1 MLRRV
6 RGNVLIE
13 RDYRG
18 HRIAVTAVRVDG
30 AWDANI
36 RVRRMFSEAKPRVE
50 RVTCRKAIAKV
61 AEERAAV
68 YARRWVDRHRAG

>member
-1 MLRRV
+1 M
-6 RGNVLIE
+6 IE
-13 RDYRG
+13 PDDRSYR
-18 HRIAVTAVRVDG
+18 IEVTAVRVDG

-36 RVRRMFSEAKPRVE
+36 RVRRMFSEAKRVE